1 MHLIQLIEKEIRTKQ
16 ISQRTL
22 ARMVGVSNGTISN
35 ILVGHVPVS
44 TKILDKFASYFGVS
58 VGELRGESISAVRES
73 QAPYYLSPRM
83 GMVTSWDWTCSAA
96 PHRVWMAIH
105 CGVHHSGPATLVG
118 CHCGGDAG
126 RGIGQGI
133 EAGAEICE
141 ADLTGSFERS
151 LQWGRAS
158 Q

>member
-73 QAPYYLSPRM
+73 QAPYYLSPRVEIL
-83 GMVTSWDWTCSAA
+83 GHQTRSKPPARHWASRRPSSPNSSAS
-96 PHRVWMAIH
+96 R
-105 CGVHHSGPATLVG
+105 
-118 CHCGGDAG
+118 
-126 RGIGQGI
+126 
-133 EAGAEICE
+133 
-141 ADLTGSFERS
+141 
-151 LQWGRAS
+151 
-158 Q
+158 

>member
-73 QAPYYLSPRM
+73 QAPYYLSPR
-83 GMVTSWDWTCSAA
+83 VEILARAA
-96 PHRVWMAIH
+96 E
-105 CGVHHSGPATLVG
+105 SLKSDELATLERCVDAFRR
-118 CHCGGDAG
+118 GDKKMT
-126 RGIGQGI
+126 RHLIGQL
-133 EAGAEICE
+133 E
-141 ADLTGSFERS
+141 LLERIPNDDEPDQAVKS
-151 LQWGRAS
+151 RHS
-158 Q
+158 